1 MTKKKST
8 TKELL
13 EAGTRFTLKGYETYV
28 FQVKL
33 QKSGRKYDTTFIHKY
48 HKEID
53 LLADT
58 AIVRRLGDNN
68 LDYYTFD
75 IFGKKTRG
83 RVQYDSIVEFVTE
96 KKAPAK
102 KKKKVEIE
110 KCPIPGV
117 DILGVSL
124 NEEVEEALYE
134 VTQENIKDV

>member
-1 MTKKKST
+1 MSKKKKST

-13 EAGTRFTLKGYETYV
+13 ESGTRFTLKGYDTYV
-28 FQVKL
+28 FQVKVD
-33 QKSGRKYDTTFIHKY
+33 KSTTFLRKYHN
-48 HKEID
+48 EID

-58 AIVRRLGDNN
+58 AFVRRLGDKN
-68 LDYYTFD
+68 LDYYSFD

-102 KKKKVEIE
+102 KKKKKVEIE

-117 DILGVSL
+117 DAIGVTL
-124 NEEVEEALYE
+124 NL
-134 VTQENIKDV
+134 KK

>member
-8 TKELL
+8 TKELI
-13 EAGTRFTLKGYETYV
+13 EAGTRFTLKGYNSYV
-28 FQVKL
+28 FQVKFE
-33 QKSGRKYDTTFIHKY
+33 KIGSTTFIHKY
-48 HKEID
+48 HTNHD

-58 AIVRRLGDNN
+58 AIVRRLGDKN

-96 KKAPAK
+96 VKAPAK

-117 DILGVSL
+117 DAVGVSL
-124 NEEVEEALYE
+124 NFK
-134 VTQENIKDV
+134 TTKK

>member
-8 TKELL
+8 TKELI
-13 EAGTRFTLKGYETYV
+13 EAGTRFTLKGYDTYV
-28 FQVKL
+28 FQVKFEKL
-33 QKSGRKYDTTFIHKY
+33 GSTSFLHKY
-48 HKEID
+48 HANHD
-53 LLADT
+53 LLSDT
-58 AIVRRLGDNN
+58 AIVRRLGDKN

-96 KKAPAK
+96 VKAPAK

-117 DILGVSL
+117 DAVGVSL
-124 NEEVEEALYE
+124 NFK
-134 VTQENIKDV
+134 TTKK

>member
-13 EAGTRFTLKGYETYV
+13 EAGTRFTLKGYNTYV
-28 FQVKL
+28 FQVKFE
-33 QKSGRKYDTTFIHKY
+33 KIGSTTFLHKY
-48 HKEID
+48 HTKHD

-58 AIVRRLGDNN
+58 AIVRRLGDKN

-96 KKAPAK
+96 VKAPAK
-102 KKKKVEIE
+102 KNKKKVEIE
-110 KCPIPGV
+110 KCPVPGV
-117 DILGVSL
+117 DAVGVSL
-124 NEEVEEALYE
+124 NFK
-134 VTQENIKDV
+134 TTKK